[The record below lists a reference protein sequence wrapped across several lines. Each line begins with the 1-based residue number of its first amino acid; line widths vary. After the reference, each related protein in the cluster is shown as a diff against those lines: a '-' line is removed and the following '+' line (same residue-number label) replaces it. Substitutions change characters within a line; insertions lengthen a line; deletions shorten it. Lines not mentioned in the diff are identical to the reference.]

1 MRWDARD
8 AALVGSIGQKIDV
21 PMSPYVL
28 PS

>member
-8 AALVGSIGQKIDV
+8 AALVESIGQKINV
-21 PMSPYVL
+21 PMSPYIL